1 MRRERERERGVD
13 DVSWCE
19 CTYMYIYIY
28 VRVCVCVSCLSLS
41 ICVCAHVTLQEYN
54 IEKMQLVE
62 AEKGRIRKEYERKE
76 GQVEVLKKMY
86 VFSLSTTSC
95 VCVCVRGE
103 ERKWEYTQNIYYHY
117 GT

>member
-1 MRRERERERGVD
+1 
-13 DVSWCE
+13 
-19 CTYMYIYIY
+19 MYIYIY

-41 ICVCAHVTLQEYN
+41 MCVCAHVTLQEYN

-95 VCVCVRGE
+95 VCVCVCVCE
-103 ERKWEYTQNIYYHY
+103 ERKGSGNIREMYIITMAHEAKIKDA
-117 GT
+117 

>member
-1 MRRERERERGVD
+1 
-13 DVSWCE
+13 
-19 CTYMYIYIY
+19 MYIYIY

-41 ICVCAHVTLQEYN
+41 MCVCAHVTLQEYN

-95 VCVCVRGE
+95 VCVSVRRGE
-103 ERKWEYTQNIYYHY
+103 EVGIYAKCILSLWHMRQRLRMRSRNC
-117 GT
+117 TVCK